1 MMGGNQY
8 TSQTTVVQTK
18 YLEQIFKSHKEDIK
32 WTIMKT
38 VHNTDSGSDSIEQV
52 LALHCT

>member
-8 TSQTTVVQTK
+8 TSQPTVVQTK
-18 YLEQIFKSHKEDIK
+18 YLEQIFKSHKDDIK

-38 VHNTDSGSDSIEQV
+38 VHNSESGSDSIEQV